1 MHPGLSFPVVWTAA
15 VTCGQNENSVFNVKW
30 MKITFELFLFITVNL
45 DYSFDVN
52 RIVDQKAPI
61 SKTALSMNLMK

>member
-1 MHPGLSFPVVWTAA
+1 MHPGLSFPVVWTAT

-45 DYSFDVN
+45 DYSLDVN
-52 RIVDQKAPI
+52 RNVDQKAPI